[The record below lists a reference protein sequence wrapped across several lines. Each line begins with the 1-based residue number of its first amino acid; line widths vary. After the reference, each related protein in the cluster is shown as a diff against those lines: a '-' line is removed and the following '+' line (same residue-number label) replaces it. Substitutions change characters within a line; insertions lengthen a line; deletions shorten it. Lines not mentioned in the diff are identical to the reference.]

1 MEAATVR
8 TGTLRTASWVVRAVV
23 AAGLVLFVVGVWL
36 DGLPWPGDLWKAGL
50 VVMAV
55 GSWALTALVGARRKV
70 GPRLGTEFAAGLVC
84 MAVGLFSLFG
94 ATDEG
99 GSDLFVEIVGAL
111 LVLGGLALV
120 VAAAVAKRRVE
131 EWRNA
136 NNS

>member
-1 MEAATVR
+1 V
-8 TGTLRTASWVVRAVV
+8 GRAVV
-23 AAGLVLFVVGVWL
+23 VVGLVLFVVAVWL
-36 DGLPWPGDLWKAGL
+36 NGLPWPGDLWKAGL

-55 GSWALTALVGARRKV
+55 GSWALTAVVRVRRNV
-70 GPRLGTEFAAGLVC
+70 RPRSGIELALGLVC
-84 MAVGLFSLFG
+84 IALGLFSLFG

-99 GSDLFVEIVGAL
+99 GSDLFVELVGAL

-136 NNS
+136 SED